1 MKARLAN
8 KILLGRYKN
17 KNLYWINRVVKA
29 SFGWKEDHRVV
40 KALRTYHRQARKN
53 RGGKA

>member
-1 MKARLAN
+1 MKVRLAK

-29 SFGWKEDHRVV
+29 SFGLKEDQRVA
-40 KALRTYHRQARKN
+40 KALRIYHRK
-53 RGGKA
+53 K